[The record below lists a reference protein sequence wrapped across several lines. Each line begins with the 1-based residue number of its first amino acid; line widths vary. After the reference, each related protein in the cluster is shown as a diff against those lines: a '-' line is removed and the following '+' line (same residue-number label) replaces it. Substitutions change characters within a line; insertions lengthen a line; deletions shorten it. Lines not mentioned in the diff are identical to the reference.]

1 MVPGETVYGE
11 KKIVVEASV
20 KKTPDI
26 SIGYTQ
32 VLYIYQINSFR
43 KMKPVNF
50 YINQLPLCYSI
61 YCISQCPILY
71 KDKAMINKYIGVL
84 IDIFCIF
91 FKIISPLSIFDL

>member
-20 KKTPDI
+20 KKNPDI

-32 VLYIYQINSFR
+32 VLYIYQINGFR
-43 KMKPVNF
+43 KIKPNKEFLHQPITIVLLYLLASVQF
-50 YINQLPLCYSI
+50 YTKITAIINNYF
-61 YCISQCPILY
+61 
-71 KDKAMINKYIGVL
+71 GVL